1 MPRPGV
7 KIVILSA
14 RNKLA
19 TQSRERRRAIR
30 LAVRDQPGAS
40 IPLACLCD
48 ADKPSV
54 SLPFIISSRP
64 THVGPASE
72 FVLDTYLSIVLVTLH
87 SQILP
92 VHLSAAGT
100 RRLSV
105 SNLQRG

>member
-1 MPRPGV
+1 MDQNSVATMPRPGV

-19 TQSRERRRAIR
+19 TKSRERRRAIR

-54 SLPFIISSRP
+54 SLPFIISSDDD
-64 THVGPASE
+64 GPRVRICTRYVS
-72 FVLDTYLSIVLVTLH
+72 FNSIGY
-87 SQILP
+87 
-92 VHLSAAGT
+92 SA
-100 RRLSV
+100 
-105 SNLQRG
+105 